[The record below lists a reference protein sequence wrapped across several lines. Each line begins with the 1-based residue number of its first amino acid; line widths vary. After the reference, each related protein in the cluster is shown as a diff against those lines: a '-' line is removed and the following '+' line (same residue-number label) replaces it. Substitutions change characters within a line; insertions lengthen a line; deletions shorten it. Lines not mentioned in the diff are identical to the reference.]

1 MYNPPLLAQ
10 HKGLVDLLRD
20 LCWTTHKWWSK
31 SWWNHDVRPIILSY
45 TLTWDFDHNHQ
56 DWTKFLQHIF
66 WIEQHK
72 SPPSDDI
79 KSYCTPKSNRNDET
93 YLPRALPSSSEG
105 WLQNKFLIKVRQDD
119 SNWKDGVWPM
129 SATIVPTADGQRT
142 VAFQQPVAQIWIVG
156 HSLQVAWFNCEW
168 CLPRFLKHQQY
179 FLHV

>member
-1 MYNPPLLAQ
+1 MMSVQSFWATHWHGILIIITKIGQSFYNIFF
-10 HKGLVDLLRD
+10 GLNNISLHPAM
-20 LCWTTHKWWSK
+20 TS
-31 SWWNHDVRPIILSY
+31 NHIAHPNQTEMMKPI
-45 TLTWDFDHNHQ
+45 FQ
-56 DWTKFLQHIF
+56 
-66 WIEQHK
+66 
-72 SPPSDDI
+72 
-79 KSYCTPKSNRNDET
+79 
-93 YLPRALPSSSEG
+93 RALPSSSEG